1 MKFMEIQKK
10 FIVMAMVLV
19 FCLVGM
25 VQAQT
30 ANDAIEVL
38 QKLVA
43 RTETGISPRDYTPL
57 LGEANTVI
65 KPYLNNPEADK
76 NPRLKESIKKTW
88 HHFLTVKDIW
98 GMQREMAGWS
108 ASRNWLTPGS
118 GHMGELAKK
127 FITLL
132 IADYPELSGKL
143 SKDGS
148 LRYDEA
154 VGMAW
159 TYAARELNFAIKL
172 QSLQPVR
179 K

>member
-1 MKFMEIQKK
+1 MKKIA
-10 FIVMAMVLV
+10 ILAILLV

-30 ANDAIEVL
+30 AKDAIEVL

-57 LGEANTVI
+57 LGEANTII

-98 GMQREMAGWS
+98 DMQREMIGWGS
-108 ASRNWLTPGS
+108 PNWITPGQGAPGIS
-118 GHMGELAKK
+118 NK
-127 FITLL
+127 FITILVT
-132 IADYPELSGKL
+132 DYPELSQKR
-143 SKDGS
+143 SSDGS
-148 LRYDEA
+148 LRYDDA

-159 TYAARELNFAIKL
+159 TYADRELNFAIKL